1 MKQKKRIRDRIF
13 PEGGKIRS
21 NLRTLNRIVHSIFNI
36 DFWRDINK
44 SIKEKGKRVTWIETK
59 RYMIMGTQAEPEE
72 FYQQWIESNEPNEEE
87 LNKQRETKF
96 DIEPKISI
104 IIPMYNTPKKFF
116 NELVDSLIEQTY
128 KNWEL
133 CLADGSP
140 KQNEELKVIYEKD
153 DRIKYKY
160 IGENKGIAGNTNEA
174 LKLVTGDYV
183 ALLDHDDLLPKFS
196 LYEIVKCINENPDV
210 EFIYT
215 DEDKFE
221 EIDGKRYDPYF
232 KSDFAPDTLRANNF
246 ICHFS
251 IFKKELMDSL
261 GGFRSEYD
269 GAQDYDILLRMSEK
283 AKNIV
288 HIPKI
293 LYHWRVHSL
302 STAKSGGT
310 AKPYAYESGIR
321 AVQDHINRL
330 GLKGNVEHGKTLGT
344 YKVNYE
350 IEGEPKISILIPN
363 KDYISTLKVCLKS
376 IKRLT
381 TYKNYEII
389 IIENNSEEEKTF
401 DFYKQIDGKD
411 KIKVVYYP
419 EKEFNYSKI
428 INFGVK
434 NSTGEYII
442 QLNNDTELLTPD
454 WLQEMLMFAQR
465 EDVGAVGVELF
476 YPDKTIQHAGIII
489 GIGGV
494 AGHVFKNIPK
504 GMHGYFS
511 KDAMI
516 QNLSAVTAACI
527 MTKKSIYDEVGY
539 MDEKFKVAFNDV
551 DFCLKIREKGKLIVY
566 NPYVQFI
573 HYESKSRG
581 FEDTPEKQA
590 RFKTEVDRFYE
601 KWQSFLDEG
610 DPYYNINLR
619 LDNDQCAIRTDKVA
633 GVQKIDSEQGEN
645 K

>member
-1 MKQKKRIRDRIF
+1 MSQKKRIRDRLF

-21 NLRTLNRIVHSIFNI
+21 YLRTANRFVKSIFSI
-36 DFWRDINK
+36 TYLKEQKNK
-44 SIKEKGKRVTWIETK
+44 IKEKGWRVTWIEMK
-59 RYMIMGTQAEPEE
+59 RYMAMGTAAEPENL
-72 FYQQWIESNEPNEEE
+72 YQMWIENNEPSKEE
-87 LNKQRETKF
+87 LEEQRNTKF
-96 DIEPKISI
+96 KINPKISI
-104 IIPMYNTPKKFF
+104 IIPMYNTPINFF
-116 NELVDSLIEQTY
+116 EELVNNLINQTY
-128 KNWEL
+128 TNWEL

-140 KQNEELKVIYEKD
+140 EKNEKLEKIYKKD
-153 DRIKYKY
+153 KRIKYKF

-174 LKLVTGDYV
+174 LSLVTGDFV
-183 ALLDHDDLLPKFS
+183 ALLDHDDLLPIFS

-221 EIDGKRYDPYF
+221 KLGGKRYDPYF

-251 IFKKELMDSL
+251 VFKKELMDKL
-261 GGFRSEYD
+261 GGFRSKYD
-269 GAQDYDILLRMSEK
+269 GAQDYDILLRMSEETN
-283 AKNIV
+283 NII

-310 AKPYAYESGIR
+310 AKPYAYEAGIK
-321 AVQDHINRL
+321 AIQDHIDRI
-330 GLKGNVEHGKTLGT
+330 GLKGTVESGNTLGT

-350 IEGEPKISILIPN
+350 IQGNPKVSIVIPN
-363 KDYISTLKVCLKS
+363 KDYVKTLKVCINS
-376 IKRLT
+376 IKKLT
-381 TYKNYEII
+381 TYENYEII
-389 IIENNSEEEKTF
+389 IVENNSEENETF
-401 DFYKQIDGKD
+401 EYYKKIDGKD
-411 KIKVVYYP
+411 KIKVVYFP

-434 NSTGEYII
+434 NSTGDYIV
-442 QLNNDTELLTPD
+442 QLNNDTELLTPN
-454 WLQEMLMFAQR
+454 WLQEMLGFAQR
-465 EDVGAVGVELF
+465 DDVGAVGAELF
-476 YPDKTIQHAGIII
+476 YPDNTIQHAGIII

-494 AGHVFKNIPK
+494 AGHVFKNLPK
-504 GMHGYFS
+504 GIHGYFS

-527 MTKKSIYDEVGY
+527 MTPKSIYDEVGY

-551 DFCLKIREKGKLIVY
+551 DFCLKIRQKGKLIVY
-566 NPYVQFI
+566 NPYVQFT

-581 FEDTPEKQA
+581 FEDTPEKKK
-590 RFKTEVDRFYE
+590 RFQSEVDRFHD
-601 KWQSFLDEG
+601 KWQSVLDKG

-619 LDNDQCAIRTDKVA
+619 LDNDQCAIRTEKV
-633 GVQKIDSEQGEN
+633 KY
-645 K
+645 

>member
-1 MKQKKRIRDRIF
+1 MSQKKRIRDRLF

-21 NLRTLNRIVHSIFNI
+21 YLRTANRFVKSIFSI
-36 DFWRDINK
+36 TYLKEQKNK
-44 SIKEKGKRVTWIETK
+44 IKEKGWRVTWIEMK
-59 RYMIMGTQAEPEE
+59 RYMVMGTAAEPENL
-72 FYQQWIESNEPNEEE
+72 YQMWIENNEPSKEE
-87 LNKQRETKF
+87 LEEQRNTKF
-96 DIEPKISI
+96 KINPKISI
-104 IIPMYNTPKKFF
+104 IIPMYNTPINFF
-116 NELVDSLIEQTY
+116 EELVNNLIDQTY
-128 KNWEL
+128 TNWEL

-140 KQNEELKVIYEKD
+140 EKNEKLEKIYKKD
-153 DRIKYKY
+153 ERIKYKF

-174 LKLVTGDYV
+174 LSLVTGDFV
-183 ALLDHDDLLPKFS
+183 ALLDHDDLLPIFS

-221 EIDGKRYDPYF
+221 KLGGKRYDPYF

-251 IFKKELMDSL
+251 VFKKELMDKL
-261 GGFRSEYD
+261 GGFRSKYD
-269 GAQDYDILLRMSEK
+269 GAQDYDILLRMSEETN
-283 AKNIV
+283 NII

-310 AKPYAYESGIR
+310 AKPYAYEAGTKAI
-321 AVQDHINRL
+321 QDHIDRI
-330 GLKGNVEHGKTLGT
+330 GLKGTVESGNTLGT

-350 IEGEPKISILIPN
+350 IQGNPKVSIVIPN
-363 KDYISTLKVCLKS
+363 KDYVKTLKVCINS
-376 IKRLT
+376 IKKLT
-381 TYKNYEII
+381 TYENYEII
-389 IIENNSEEEKTF
+389 IVENNSEENETF
-401 DFYKQIDGKD
+401 EYYKKIDGKD
-411 KIKVVYYP
+411 KIKVVYFP

-434 NSTGEYII
+434 NSTGDYIV
-442 QLNNDTELLTPD
+442 QLNNDTELLTPN
-454 WLQEMLMFAQR
+454 WLQEMLGFAQR
-465 EDVGAVGVELF
+465 DDVGAVGAELF
-476 YPDKTIQHAGIII
+476 YPDNTIQHAGIII

-494 AGHVFKNIPK
+494 AGHVFKNLPK
-504 GMHGYFS
+504 GIHGYFS

-527 MTKKSIYDEVGY
+527 MTPKSIYDEVGY

-551 DFCLKIREKGKLIVY
+551 DFCLKIRQTGKLIVY
-566 NPYVQFI
+566 NPYVQFT

-581 FEDTPEKQA
+581 FEDTPEKKK
-590 RFKTEVDRFYE
+590 RFQSEIDRFHD
-601 KWQSFLDEG
+601 KWQSVLDKG

-619 LDNDQCAIRTDKVA
+619 LDNDQCAIRTEKV
-633 GVQKIDSEQGEN
+633 KY
-645 K
+645 

>member
-1 MKQKKRIRDRIF
+1 MKGMDLQMAQKKRIRDRLF

-21 NLRTLNRIVHSIFNI
+21 YLRTANRFVKSMFSI
-36 DFWRDINK
+36 DYLKEQKNK
-44 SIKEKGKRVTWIETK
+44 IKEKGWRVTWIEMK
-59 RYMIMGTQAEPEE
+59 RYMVMGTAAEPENL
-72 FYQQWIESNEPNEEE
+72 YQIWIEKNEPTKEE
-87 LNKQRETKF
+87 LQEQKNTKF
-96 DIEPKISI
+96 KINPKISI
-104 IIPMYNTPKKFF
+104 IIPMYNTPVNFF
-116 NELVDSLIEQTY
+116 EELVDNLIGQTY
-128 KNWEL
+128 SNWEL

-140 KQNEELKVIYEKD
+140 EENKELEKIYKKD
-153 DRIKYKY
+153 ERIKYKF

-174 LKLVTGDYV
+174 LSLVTGDFV
-183 ALLDHDDLLPKFS
+183 ALLDHDDLLPLFS

-221 EIDGKRYDPYF
+221 KLGGKRYDPYF

-251 IFKKELMDSL
+251 VFKKELMDKL

-269 GAQDYDILLRMSEK
+269 GAQDYDILLRMSEETNK
-283 AKNIV
+283 IV

-293 LYHWRVHSL
+293 LYHWRVHAL
-302 STAKSGGT
+302 STAKAGGT
-310 AKPYAYESGIR
+310 AKPYAYEAGIK
-321 AVQDHINRL
+321 AIQDHINRL
-330 GLKGNVEHGKTLGT
+330 GLKGTVEQGNTLGT
-344 YKVNYE
+344 YKINYE
-350 IEGEPKISILIPN
+350 VIGNPKVSIIIPN
-363 KDYISTLKVCLKS
+363 KDYINTLKVCLNSLK
-376 IKRLT
+376 KLT
-381 TYKNYEII
+381 TYENYEII
-389 IIENNSEEEKTF
+389 VVENNSEESETF
-401 DFYKQIDGKD
+401 DYYKKIDGKD
-411 KIKVVYYP
+411 KIKVVYFS

-434 NSTGEYII
+434 NSTGDYII
-442 QLNNDTELLTPD
+442 QLNNDTELMTPN
-454 WLQEMLMFAQR
+454 WIQEMLGFAQR

-476 YPDKTIQHAGIII
+476 YPDNTIQHAGIII

-494 AGHVFKNIPK
+494 AGHVFKNLPK
-504 GMHGYFS
+504 GIHGYFS

-527 MTKKSIYDEVGY
+527 MTPKSIYDDVDY

-566 NPYVQFI
+566 NPFVQFK

-581 FEDTPEKQA
+581 FEDTPEKKA
-590 RFKTEVDRFYE
+590 RFQAEIDRFHD
-601 KWQSFLDEG
+601 KWQSVLDKG

-619 LDNDQCAIRTDKVA
+619 LDNDQCAIRTEKV
-633 GVQKIDSEQGEN
+633 EY
-645 K
+645 

>member
-1 MKQKKRIRDRIF
+1 MSQKKRIRDRLF

-21 NLRTLNRIVHSIFNI
+21 YLRTANRFVKSIFSI
-36 DFWRDINK
+36 TYLKEQKNK
-44 SIKEKGKRVTWIETK
+44 IKEKGWRVTWIEMK
-59 RYMIMGTQAEPEE
+59 RYMVMGTAAEPENL
-72 FYQQWIESNEPNEEE
+72 YQMWIENNEPSKEE
-87 LNKQRETKF
+87 LEEQRNTKF
-96 DIEPKISI
+96 KINPKISI
-104 IIPMYNTPKKFF
+104 IIPMYNTPINFF
-116 NELVDSLIEQTY
+116 EELVNNLIDQTY
-128 KNWEL
+128 TNWEL

-140 KQNEELKVIYEKD
+140 EKNEKLEKIYKKD
-153 DRIKYKY
+153 ERIKYKF

-174 LKLVTGDYV
+174 LSLVTGDFV
-183 ALLDHDDLLPKFS
+183 ALLDHDDLLPIFS

-221 EIDGKRYDPYF
+221 KLGGKRYDPYF

-251 IFKKELMDSL
+251 VFKKELMDKL
-261 GGFRSEYD
+261 GGFRSKYD
-269 GAQDYDILLRMSEK
+269 GAQDYDILLRMSEETN
-283 AKNIV
+283 NII

-310 AKPYAYESGIR
+310 AKPYAYEAGIK
-321 AVQDHINRL
+321 AIQDHIDRI
-330 GLKGNVEHGKTLGT
+330 GLKGTVESGNTLGT

-350 IEGEPKISILIPN
+350 IQGNPKVSIVIPN
-363 KDYISTLKVCLKS
+363 KDYVKTLKVCINS
-376 IKRLT
+376 IKKLT
-381 TYKNYEII
+381 TYENYEII
-389 IIENNSEEEKTF
+389 IVENNSEENETF
-401 DFYKQIDGKD
+401 EYYKKIDGKD
-411 KIKVVYYP
+411 KIKVVYFP

-434 NSTGEYII
+434 NSTGDYIV
-442 QLNNDTELLTPD
+442 QLNNDTELLTPN
-454 WLQEMLMFAQR
+454 WLQEMLGFAQR
-465 EDVGAVGVELF
+465 DDVGAVGAELF
-476 YPDKTIQHAGIII
+476 YPDNTIQHAGIII

-494 AGHVFKNIPK
+494 AGHVFKNLPK
-504 GMHGYFS
+504 GIHGYFS

-527 MTKKSIYDEVGY
+527 MTPKSIYDEVGY

-551 DFCLKIREKGKLIVY
+551 DFCLKIRQTRKLIVY
-566 NPYVQFI
+566 NPYVQFT

-581 FEDTPEKQA
+581 FEDTPEKKK
-590 RFKTEVDRFYE
+590 RFQSEVDRFHD
-601 KWQSFLDEG
+601 KWQSVLDKG

-619 LDNDQCAIRTDKVA
+619 LDNDQCAIRTEKV
-633 GVQKIDSEQGEN
+633 KY
-645 K
+645 

>member
-1 MKQKKRIRDRIF
+1 MKPKKRIRDIIF
-13 PEGGKIRS
+13 PEGGKLRS
-21 NLRTLNRIVHSIFNI
+21 HLRIINRMIHSIFSIN
-36 DFWRDINK
+36 FWKETKK

-59 RYMIMGTQAEPEE
+59 RYMIMGTQSEPEE
-72 FYQQWIESNEPNEEE
+72 FYQQWIQNNEPDEEE
-87 LNKQRETKF
+87 LKMQRKTKF
-96 DIEPKISI
+96 NIEPKISI
-104 IIPMYNTPKKFF
+104 IIPMYNTPENFF
-116 NELVDSLIEQTY
+116 EELVDSLIGQTY
-128 KNWEL
+128 ENWEL

-140 KQNEELKVIYEKD
+140 EKNEKLKEIYIKD
-153 DRIKYKY
+153 NRIKYKY
-160 IGENKGIAGNTNEA
+160 IGKNKGIAGNTNEA
-174 LKLVTGDYV
+174 LSLTTGQYI

-196 LYEIVKCINENPDV
+196 LYEVVKCINKNPDV

-221 EIDGKRYDPYF
+221 KTDGKRYDPYF
-232 KSDFAPDTLRANNF
+232 KCDFAPDTLRANNY

-251 IFKKELMDSL
+251 IFKKELMDKL
-261 GGFRSEYD
+261 GGFRSKYD
-269 GAQDYDILLRMSEK
+269 GAQDYDILLRMSEIANK
-283 AKNIV
+283 IV

-310 AKPYAYESGIR
+310 AKPYAYESGIK
-321 AVQDHINRL
+321 AIQDHIDRL
-330 GLKGNVEHGKTLGT
+330 GLEGSVEHGKTLGT
-344 YKVNYE
+344 YKINYKVL
-350 IEGEPKISILIPN
+350 GMPKVSIIIPN
-363 KDYISTLKVCLKS
+363 KDYIATLKVCLKS
-376 IKRLT
+376 ISKLT

-389 IIENNSEEEKTF
+389 IVENNSEEKETF
-401 DFYKQIDGKD
+401 DYYKKIDGKNN
-411 KIKVVYYP
+411 IKVIYYK

-428 INFGVK
+428 INFGVE
-434 NSTGEYII
+434 NSTGDYIV
-442 QLNNDTELLTPD
+442 QLNNDTELITPN
-454 WLQEMLMFAQR
+454 WLEEMLGFAQR

-527 MTKKSIYDEVGY
+527 MTKRSIYDEVGY

-581 FEDTPEKQA
+581 FEDTPEKQE
-590 RFKTEVDRFYE
+590 RFKSEIDRFHE
-601 KWQSFLDEG
+601 KWQYVLNQG

-619 LDNDQCAIRTDKVA
+619 LDNDQCAIKTEKA
-633 GVQKIDSEQGEN
+633 MMK
-645 K
+645 

>member
-1 MKQKKRIRDRIF
+1 MAQKKRIRDRLF

-21 NLRTLNRIVHSIFNI
+21 YLRTANRFVKSMFSI
-36 DFWRDINK
+36 DYLKEQKNK
-44 SIKEKGKRVTWIETK
+44 IKEKGWRVTWIEMK
-59 RYMIMGTQAEPEE
+59 RYMVMGTAAEPENL
-72 FYQQWIESNEPNEEE
+72 YQIWIEKNEPTKEE
-87 LNKQRETKF
+87 LQEQKNTKF
-96 DIEPKISI
+96 KINPKISI
-104 IIPMYNTPKKFF
+104 IIPMYNTPVNFF
-116 NELVDSLIEQTY
+116 EELVDNLIGQTY
-128 KNWEL
+128 SNWEL

-140 KQNEELKVIYEKD
+140 EENKELEKIYKKD
-153 DRIKYKY
+153 ERIKYKF

-174 LKLVTGDYV
+174 LSLVTGDFV
-183 ALLDHDDLLPKFS
+183 ALLDHDDLLPLFS

-221 EIDGKRYDPYF
+221 KLGGKRYDPYF

-251 IFKKELMDSL
+251 VFKKELMDKL

-269 GAQDYDILLRMSEK
+269 GAQDYDILLRMSEETNK
-283 AKNIV
+283 IV

-293 LYHWRVHSL
+293 LYHWRVHAL
-302 STAKSGGT
+302 STAKAGGT
-310 AKPYAYESGIR
+310 AKPYAYEAGIK
-321 AVQDHINRL
+321 AIQDHINRL
-330 GLKGNVEHGKTLGT
+330 GLKGTVEQGNTLGT
-344 YKVNYE
+344 YKINYE
-350 IEGEPKISILIPN
+350 VIGNPKVSIIIPN
-363 KDYISTLKVCLKS
+363 KDYINTLKVCLNSLK
-376 IKRLT
+376 KLT
-381 TYKNYEII
+381 TYENYEII
-389 IIENNSEEEKTF
+389 VVENNSEESETF
-401 DFYKQIDGKD
+401 DYYKKIDGKD
-411 KIKVVYYP
+411 KIKVVYFP

-434 NSTGEYII
+434 NSTGDYII
-442 QLNNDTELLTPD
+442 QLNNDTELMTPN
-454 WLQEMLMFAQR
+454 WIQEMLGFAQR

-476 YPDKTIQHAGIII
+476 YPDNTIQHAGIII

-494 AGHVFKNIPK
+494 AGHVFKNLPK
-504 GMHGYFS
+504 GIHGYFS

-527 MTKKSIYDEVGY
+527 MTPKSIYDDVDY

-566 NPYVQFI
+566 NPFVQFK

-581 FEDTPEKQA
+581 FEDTPEKKA
-590 RFKTEVDRFYE
+590 RFQAEIDRFHD
-601 KWQSFLDEG
+601 KWQSVLDKG

-619 LDNDQCAIRTDKVA
+619 LDNDQCAIRTEKV
-633 GVQKIDSEQGEN
+633 EY
-645 K
+645 

>member
-1 MKQKKRIRDRIF
+1 MSQKKRIRDRLF

-21 NLRTLNRIVHSIFNI
+21 YLRTANRFVKSIFSI
-36 DFWRDINK
+36 TYLKEQKNK
-44 SIKEKGKRVTWIETK
+44 IKEKGWRVTWIEMK
-59 RYMIMGTQAEPEE
+59 RYMVMGTAAEPENL
-72 FYQQWIESNEPNEEE
+72 YQMWIENNEPSKEE
-87 LNKQRETKF
+87 LEEQRNTKF
-96 DIEPKISI
+96 KINPKISI
-104 IIPMYNTPKKFF
+104 IIPMYNTPINFF
-116 NELVDSLIEQTY
+116 EELVNNLIDQTY
-128 KNWEL
+128 TNWEL

-140 KQNEELKVIYEKD
+140 EKNEKLEKIYKKD
-153 DRIKYKY
+153 ERIKYKF

-174 LKLVTGDYV
+174 LSLVTGDFV
-183 ALLDHDDLLPKFS
+183 ALLDHDDLLPIFS

-221 EIDGKRYDPYF
+221 KLGGKRYDPYF

-251 IFKKELMDSL
+251 VFKKELMDKL
-261 GGFRSEYD
+261 GGFRSKYD
-269 GAQDYDILLRMSEK
+269 GAQDYDILLRMSEETN
-283 AKNIV
+283 NII

-310 AKPYAYESGIR
+310 AKPYAYEAGIK
-321 AVQDHINRL
+321 AIQDHIDRI
-330 GLKGNVEHGKTLGT
+330 GLKGTVESGNTLGT

-350 IEGEPKISILIPN
+350 IQGNPKVSIVIPN
-363 KDYISTLKVCLKS
+363 KDYVKTLKVCINS
-376 IKRLT
+376 IKNLT
-381 TYKNYEII
+381 TYENYEII
-389 IIENNSEEEKTF
+389 IVENNSEENETF
-401 DFYKQIDGKD
+401 EYYKKIDGKD
-411 KIKVVYYP
+411 KIKVVYFP

-434 NSTGEYII
+434 NSTGDYIV
-442 QLNNDTELLTPD
+442 QLNNDTELLTPN
-454 WLQEMLMFAQR
+454 WLQEMLGFAQR
-465 EDVGAVGVELF
+465 DDVGAVGAELF
-476 YPDKTIQHAGIII
+476 YPDNTIQHAGIII

-494 AGHVFKNIPK
+494 AGHVFKNLPK
-504 GMHGYFS
+504 GIHGYFS

-527 MTKKSIYDEVGY
+527 MTPKSIYDEVGY

-551 DFCLKIREKGKLIVY
+551 DFCLKIRQTGKLIVY
-566 NPYVQFI
+566 NPYVQFT

-581 FEDTPEKQA
+581 FEDTPEKKK
-590 RFKTEVDRFYE
+590 RFQSEVDRFHD
-601 KWQSFLDEG
+601 KWQSVLDKG

-619 LDNDQCAIRTDKVA
+619 LDNDQCAIRTEKV
-633 GVQKIDSEQGEN
+633 KY
-645 K
+645 